1 MKIYLTNYD
10 LSKRADKTIYASQ
23 YSSFKAGIKVPG
35 ASDVKLYDGQ
45 TEISAD
51 ASLFHGYKAFPL
63 DAGDAGQ
70 KEYTVKA
77 DGSELKLKVVATDST
92 AAELNDKDTVFDL
105 PIATA
110 TTLGGVKVGEGLAVA
125 ADGTLSASGGQL
137 PSDISANSLTAGS
150 ALYAPGIS
158 ATTELDSADQP
169 VQHVVLG
176 DPNSPHYVDW
186 NEQFDTFEI
195 GCEDL
200 TANSVDVGDS
210 INLGNKITMGKSTS
224 GGYINLG
231 QDSKIQAVG
240 PNNLCTTLSNDGLVI
255 TDNDITIN
263 CNMTNGF
270 SFSDSTDS
278 VEITNTDIVARDSNG
293 QSTRMTASGVYVSA
307 GSSGATAECTTTG
320 IYLAGGGNHN
330 SIDNNGMVVEDT
342 QSNQAQVYPTSIE
355 VRDSNGNYST
365 VTAGTVYVTGNS
377 GA

>member
-1 MKIYLTNYD
+1 MKIYLTDYD
-10 LSKRADKTIYASQ
+10 LTKRADKTIYASQ

-70 KEYTVKA
+70 KEYTIKA

-125 ADGTLSASGGQL
+125 ADGTISASGGQL
-137 PSDISANSLTAGS
+137 PSDISANSLSAGS

-158 ATTELDSADQP
+158 ATAQRI
-169 VQHVVLG
+169 VLG
-176 DPNSPHYVDW
+176 DSDSSYYIDLDEQ
-186 NEQFDTFEI
+186 NETYEI
-195 GCEDL
+195 GCQDL
-200 TANSVDVGDS
+200 TADSIDVGDS
-210 INLGNKITMGKSTS
+210 INLGSKIVMSKSTS
-224 GGYINLG
+224 GGYINLS

-240 PNNLCTTLSNDGLVI
+240 PNNLRTTLSNDGLVI

-270 SFSDSTDS
+270 SVSDSYSS
-278 VEITNTDIVARDSNG
+278 VEIDTSDIRARDSNG
-293 QSTRMTASGVYVSA
+293 QSTRVTADGVYVSA
-307 GSSGATAECTTTG
+307 SSSGATAECTTNG
-320 IYLAGGGNHN
+320 VYIAGGGNHN

-342 QSNQAQVYPTSIE
+342 QSNQAQVYPTSIA
-355 VRDSNGNYST
+355 VQDSNGNYST

>member
-1 MKIYLTNYD
+1 MKIYLTDYD

-77 DGSELKLKVVATDST
+77 DGSELKLKVVATDSA
-92 AAELNDKDTVFDL
+92 AAELNDKDTVFEL

-158 ATTELDSADQP
+158 ATAERI
-169 VQHVVLG
+169 VLG
-176 DPNSPHYVDW
+176 NPDSSYYIDLDEKN
-186 NEQFDTFEI
+186 DTYEI

-210 INLGNKITMGKSTS
+210 LNLGGKIVMGNSTS
-224 GGYINLG
+224 GGFINLG

-240 PNNLCTTLSNDGLVI
+240 PNDLRTTLDKDGLVI
-255 TDNDITIN
+255 TDAE
-263 CNMTNGF
+263 
-270 SFSDSTDS
+270 
-278 VEITNTDIVARDSNG
+278 V
-293 QSTRMTASGVYVSA
+293 
-307 GSSGATAECTTTG
+307 GATVECTT
-320 IYLAGGGNHN
+320 AGVYANNANIVAAN
-330 SIDNNGMVVEDT
+330 SDM
-342 QSNQAQVYPTSIE
+342 Q
-355 VRDSNGNYST
+355 
-365 VTAGTVYVTGNS
+365 
-377 GA
+377 

>member
-35 ASDVKLYDGQ
+35 ASDIKLYDGQ

-77 DGSELKLKVVATDST
+77 DGSELKLKVVATDSA

-150 ALYAPGIS
+150 NLYAPGIS
-158 ATTELDSADQP
+158 ATTGLDSADQP
-169 VQHVVLG
+169 VKRLVLG
-176 DPNSPHYVDW
+176 NPNSPYYVDW
-186 NEQFDTFEI
+186 NENYGTFEI
-195 GCEDL
+195 GCQDL
-200 TANSVDVGDS
+200 TADSIDVGDG
-210 INLGNKITMGKSTS
+210 INLGNKITMGKSKS

-231 QDSKIQAVG
+231 QDSKIQAYG
-240 PNNLCTTLSNDGLVI
+240 PNNLRTTLSNDGLVI
-255 TDNDITIN
+255 TDNDVTIN
-263 CNMTNGF
+263 CNMTYGF
-270 SFSDSTDS
+270 SFADSTAS
-278 VEITNTDIVARDSNG
+278 VDITNTDIIAKDTLG
-293 QSTRMTASGVYVSA
+293 QSTKVTAGGVYVSSA
-307 GSSGATAECTTTG
+307 FSGATTECSTTG

-330 SIDNNGMVVEDT
+330 SIDNNGMTVED
-342 QSNQAQVYPTSIE
+342 SNANQAQVSPTGIA
-355 VRDSNGNYST
+355 VRDSSGNESRIENGAIYAS
-365 VTAGTVYVTGNS
+365 AGYGT
-377 GA
+377 